1 MHYMKED
8 LNIYQNQVKDL
19 NNLNKYCF
27 EQVFKMYKQDG
38 FYAYNIIK
46 TIEFPDELD
55 PLIFDNISIDGEVPW
70 TTISQKLYGTIRLWW
85 LLCLVN
91 KIMNPVVLPT
101 PGIIIKVIKPNYLK
115 TVIDQIVSQINKN

>member
-1 MHYMKED
+1 MKED

-19 NNLNKYCF
+19 NNLNKYSF

-55 PLIFDNISIDGEVPW
+55 PQIFDNISIDGEVPW

-91 KIMNPVVLPT
+91 KITNPVVLPV
-101 PGIIIKVIKPNYLK
+101 PGIVIKAIKPNYLK
-115 TVIDQIVSQINKN
+115 TVIDQIVSQIN